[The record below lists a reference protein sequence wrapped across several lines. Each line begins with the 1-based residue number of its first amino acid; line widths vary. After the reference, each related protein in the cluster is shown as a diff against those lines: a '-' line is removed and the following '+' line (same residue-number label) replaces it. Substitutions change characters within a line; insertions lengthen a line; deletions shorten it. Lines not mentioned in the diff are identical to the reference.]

1 MHVEGMKLLSGGLLG
16 FLLLLPATPHAQ
28 VYKCVDERGRTQ
40 YADKPGPGCKAS
52 AKDVRPQPPAP
63 DKAGSAQKKGKAAKG
78 QAASRPPPQE
88 QARAQDK
95 RTLEQRC
102 ASMRRELVRLASSRR
117 VASVGEKGEVKY
129 QEDPTRDQRLAQLQQ
144 EMRACP

>member
-1 MHVEGMKLLSGGLLG
+1 MRVEPMKLLSGGLLG
-16 FLLLLPATPHAQ
+16 FFLLLPGTPHAQ

-52 AKDVRPQPPAP
+52 AKDVRPQPPAA
-63 DKAGSAQKKGKAAKG
+63 DKAGSAQKKG
-78 QAASRPPPQE
+78 QAASRPPPQQQ
-88 QARAQDK
+88 QARAQD
-95 RTLEQRC
+95 RRPLEQRC

>member
-1 MHVEGMKLLSGGLLG
+1 MRVELTKLLGGGLLG
-16 FLLLLPATPHAQ
+16 LFILLPATPHAQ

-52 AKDVRPQPPAP
+52 ASDVRPQAPAAEKP
-63 DKAGSAQKKGKAAKG
+63 GSARGKGK
-78 QAASRPPPQE
+78 AASRPPAQE
-88 QARAQDK
+88 QARAQDP

-102 ASMRRELVRLASSRR
+102 ASMRRELVRVASRQR
-117 VASVGEKGEVKY
+117 VASVGAKGEVKY